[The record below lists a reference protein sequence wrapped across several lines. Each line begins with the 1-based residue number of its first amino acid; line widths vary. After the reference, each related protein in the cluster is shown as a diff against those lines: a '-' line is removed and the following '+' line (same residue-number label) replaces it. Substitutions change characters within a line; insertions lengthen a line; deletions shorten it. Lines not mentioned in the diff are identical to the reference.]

1 MVTVTKGQKVPQN
14 KGYVV
19 YSDSGEY
26 DEQTLIL
33 CIKKGDDEPTIQFE
47 AQFIANGADVYAS
60 PGEE

>member
-1 MVTVTKGQKVPQN
+1 MVTITKGQKVPQN

-33 CIKKGDDEPTIQFE
+33 CIKKGDKEPTLQFE
-47 AQFIANGADVYAS
+47 AQFIANGAEVYTGQSEA
-60 PGEE
+60 